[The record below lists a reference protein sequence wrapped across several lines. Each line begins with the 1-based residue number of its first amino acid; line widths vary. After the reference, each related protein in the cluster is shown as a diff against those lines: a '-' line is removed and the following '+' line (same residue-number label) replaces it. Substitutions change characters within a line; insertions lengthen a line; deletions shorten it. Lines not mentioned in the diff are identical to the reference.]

1 MVHQIKGVFMQ
12 YHPETIKTNIRIL
25 ATELKNLSERAMPKD
40 LSFFVTE
47 SGIFEHNHQIITQ
60 AQGSFAEMTAPTAE
74 DRQQGKC

>member
-40 LSFFVTE
+40 LSFFVT
-47 SGIFEHNHQIITQ
+47 
-60 AQGSFAEMTAPTAE
+60 
-74 DRQQGKC
+74 